1 MSVFVHIFW
10 TSFTLWNTV
19 FILVITV
26 RGTIFMNMAILE
38 KEAFM
43 ALLFIYKMG
52 PKVAFIDQSAL
63 MMTRE
68 VVDVIEVENIN
79 DVVQFGSTDVVVWD
93 AWVNWWV
100 IRT

>member
-10 TSFTLWNTV
+10 TSFTLWDTV
-19 FILVITV
+19 FMLVITV

-43 ALLFIYKMG
+43 ALLFVDKMG
-52 PKVAFIDQSAL
+52 PKVTFIDQSAL
-63 MMTRE
+63 MMTGE
-68 VVDVIEVENIN
+68 VVDVIKIEDIN
-79 DVVQFGSTDVVVWD
+79 NVVQFGSTDVVVWD

>member
-1 MSVFVHIFW
+1 MSILFHIFGA
-10 TSFTLWNTV
+10 SFTLGNTV
-19 FILVITV
+19 FMFIITIW
-26 RGTIFMNMAILE
+26 GAILMYMTVFE

-43 ALLFIYKMG
+43 TLLLVDKMG
-52 PKVAFIDQSAL
+52 PKIAFIDQSAL